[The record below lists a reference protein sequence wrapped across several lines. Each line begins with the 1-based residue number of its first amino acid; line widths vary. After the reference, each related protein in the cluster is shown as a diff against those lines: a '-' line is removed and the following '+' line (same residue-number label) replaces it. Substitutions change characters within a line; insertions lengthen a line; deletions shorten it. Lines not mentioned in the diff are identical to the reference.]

1 MEHRGIVAVMFVA
14 GVVVGLLCMR
24 LASTGV
30 VAPPSVGEGTG
41 TSAVLARLDALER
54 SIAELV
60 SRAPEA
66 RRAAPMPVE
75 PRNRTTVVGEG
86 EDREELAAIV
96 ERLDGI
102 VESVAVLS
110 SQVTLQSS
118 ERARIWSSLSGPGST
133 KTEALRSLWADL
145 RNDSPS
151 EATRS
156 EWYFAT
162 AEHVLRAFG
171 RPTVWDGSYW
181 IYEFL
186 DESGAEVRVLFLIQ
200 DGLVKR
206 LEG

>member
-1 MEHRGIVAVMFVA
+1 MVVVTFVT
-14 GVVVGLLCMR
+14 GLVVGLLCMR

-30 VAPPSVGEGTG
+30 DSSPAVGDGDGTA
-41 TSAVLARLDALER
+41 TVLMRLDALER
-54 SIAELV
+54 SVAEQV
-60 SRAPEA
+60 SRATGA
-66 RRAAPMPVE
+66 VRAAPMPVE

-86 EDREELAAIV
+86 EDREQLAAIV

-118 ERARIWSSLSGPGST
+118 ERARTWSSLSGPGPT

-145 RNDSPS
+145 RNDSRS
-151 EATRS
+151 EAMRS

-171 RPTVWDGSYW
+171 GPTVWDRSYW